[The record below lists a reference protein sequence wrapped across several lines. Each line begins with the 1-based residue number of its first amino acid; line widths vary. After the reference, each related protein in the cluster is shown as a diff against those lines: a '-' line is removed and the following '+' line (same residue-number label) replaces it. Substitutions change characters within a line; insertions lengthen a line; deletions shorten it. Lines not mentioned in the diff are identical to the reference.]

1 MMWPGFDTCKVRL
14 DSLSPR
20 DTLADAETAE
30 QISIIAGSFKSISL
44 THVSI
49 NENKPQYCEFA
60 QKNVSTT
67 RP

>member
-49 NENKPQYCEFA
+49 NLTIHTNNNYLL
-60 QKNVSTT
+60 
-67 RP
+67 

>member
-44 THVSI
+44 THVSM
-49 NENKPQYCEFA
+49 NDDFSFYCLYKA
-60 QKNVSTT
+60 RRSTF
-67 RP
+67 